1 MWWKGFPV
9 GHFFLFLWVCFWLRK
24 AALGH
29 LFPLPFGASSLIPL
43 GLIFPR
49 IGKKCAVSCRSV
61 FGSKQHWDRFF
72 FLPWDRMP
80 FESIGTSFF
89 APVVLFLPKSNTGK
103 RCSCGCVFLAWSS
116 TGQGVKLRRS
126 QVERARSLQDEKNW
140 RTAGENIWQ
149 FRTTDIKVRR
159 FGHMRLCDWEGV
171 RGWRWENLQM
181 GRGQNFILKEN
192 ERVRPRGRI
201 ESVWSRIHIERWLSA
216 KNCYIFKKIKRKT
229 I

>member
-89 APVVLFLPKSNTGK
+89 APVVLFLSKSNAGK
-103 RCSCGCVFLAWSS
+103 RCCCECVFWREAALDKVWNWED
-116 TGQGVKLRRS
+116 LRLSGR
-126 QVERARSLQDEKNW
+126 EICRMKKN
-140 RTAGENIWQ
+140 
-149 FRTTDIKVRR
+149 
-159 FGHMRLCDWEGV
+159 L
-171 RGWRWENLQM
+171 
-181 GRGQNFILKEN
+181 
-192 ERVRPRGRI
+192 
-201 ESVWSRIHIERWLSA
+201 
-216 KNCYIFKKIKRKT
+216 KNCWREYLRISHYRYQG
-229 I
+229 